1 MVCTFFYTWGEG
13 SWGIPWETCIPY
25 ITTVAQSHKHSFVI
39 DAKVVC
45 RQCPLTR
52 RWLIGSLFTHNNKQ
66 YYLLSPWPPQLP
78 YVLNFFP
85 CGKTNHLRG
94 PIKTLR
100 CLNSCPKFFKW
111 EENRWSWN
119 LRTENEGMDESYCLQ
134 TEKEEFWGKSKH
146 ITTWEEGIKETRTQ
160 SNYFQEEV
168 RFKPAHRQSMAFQ
181 ISFLR
186 DIFTPEVDGRS
197 PSETL
202 VYQW

>member
-13 SWGIPWETCIPY
+13 SWGIPWETWHTPY

-45 RQCPLTR
+45 GQCPLTR
-52 RWLIGSLFTHNNKQ
+52 RWLIDSLFTHNSIISCHPG
-66 YYLLSPWPPQLP
+66 LPLSSPMFLT
-78 YVLNFFP
+78 FP

-100 CLNSCPKFFKW
+100 CLNSCPKFFQW

-134 TEKEEFWGKSKH
+134 TGRGIWGKSKH
-146 ITTWEEGIKETRTQ
+146 ITTWEEGSKG
-160 SNYFQEEV
+160 SKNAVKLF
-168 RFKPAHRQSMAFQ
+168 P
-181 ISFLR
+181 
-186 DIFTPEVDGRS
+186 GRS
-197 PSETL
+197 KI
-202 VYQW
+202 